1 LGQLRL
7 QPEQFYNLT
16 YRQFSNAVNGYRKQK
31 DIESRERFN
40 IMRKIMWSA
49 LLPNMK
55 KGFKETD
62 IVEFSWEKSMIK
74 KLTIEENQKLL
85 SDIEKVKEFYQKVDG
100 KA

>member
-1 LGQLRL
+1 
-7 QPEQFYNLT
+7 
-16 YRQFSNAVNGYRKQK
+16 
-31 DIESRERFN
+31 
-40 IMRKIMWSA
+40 MWSA

>member
-1 LGQLRL
+1 
-7 QPEQFYNLT
+7 
-16 YRQFSNAVNGYRKQK
+16 
-31 DIESRERFN
+31 
-40 IMRKIMWSA
+40 MWSA

-74 KLTIEENQKLL
+74 KLTIEDNQKLL

>member
-1 LGQLRL
+1 
-7 QPEQFYNLT
+7 
-16 YRQFSNAVNGYRKQK
+16 
-31 DIESRERFN
+31 
-40 IMRKIMWSA
+40 MRKIMWSA

-74 KLTIEENQKLL
+74 KLTIEDNQKLL